1 MCAVLCRGRTLLG
14 RSTARC
20 RRKTQLFSLV
30 HDLLLVAQ
38 QNPAFSLGCKIS
50 QREKSPPKVKK
61 KGLFSRFR
69 VDSVPQVPGT
79 TLTCFSSAIRH
90 VLLRVRRQGCTAT
103 ISLTTRSVPNS
114 LSGRWHQH
122 RFSCRTILHP
132 YVAPHRRTY
141 TQQSSCERVHHRFI
155 IVPPPSLFHT
165 IPLSFVLSCVSPW
178 CASVVRTNTYG
189 FFLLHIEANS

>member
-1 MCAVLCRGRTLLG
+1 MV
-14 RSTARC
+14 
-20 RRKTQLFSLV
+20 
-30 HDLLLVAQ
+30 
-38 QNPAFSLGCKIS
+38 
-50 QREKSPPKVKK
+50 
-61 KGLFSRFR
+61 LFSRFR
-69 VDSVPQVPGT
+69 VGSVPQVPGT

-103 ISLTTRSVPNS
+103 ISLTTRSAPNS

-189 FFLLHIEANS
+189 FFCCISRPTLNFYLAAHSFYSTLLPSVVTFCRSSL